1 MTGPAAAVPVPIRLP
16 LNGFPHFYRG
26 GARIAAFRGL
36 PASAVP
42 GPEDW
47 VGSTVTRFGEPRLG
61 LTVLPDGRTLRDAV
75 AADPR
80 AWLGSEHVARFGA
93 DPALLVKL
101 LDAGQRLVVHAH
113 PDRDFARRHLDCPH
127 GKTEAWVVVETAGPG
142 ATVYLGFREEIPEVR
157 LREWV
162 RDQRTDLL
170 LDALNEVPVRPG
182 DALLVPAGLPHA
194 IGPGALIVELQEP
207 TDLSVLLEWKGFDVG
222 PDSGH
227 LGIGYAAALGCVD
240 RTAWSPARLAA
251 LRGAAAR
258 RRARPGGLLRPGG
271 DRRPRPP
278 RRAPGADAAGPR
290 RHRAG
295 AVVRRPVH
303 ADRRP
308 DGGALRA
315 AGPRRGPAVRRQ
327 CGDGRAERGG
337 AGPYRGGRLHRGHC
351 GRDPAGAAA
360 GAGRAALRKRPGWCA
375 RARWQPC

>member
-142 ATVYLGFREEIPEVR
+142 ATVYLGFREEIPEGR

-170 LDALNEVPVRPG
+170 LGALNEVR
-182 DALLVPAGLPHA
+182 
-194 IGPGALIVELQEP
+194 
-207 TDLSVLLEWKGFDVG
+207 
-222 PDSGH
+222 
-227 LGIGYAAALGCVD
+227 
-240 RTAWSPARLAA
+240 
-251 LRGAAAR
+251 
-258 RRARPGGLLRPGG
+258 
-271 DRRPRPP
+271 
-278 RRAPGADAAGPR
+278 
-290 RHRAG
+290 
-295 AVVRRPVH
+295 
-303 ADRRP
+303 
-308 DGGALRA
+308 LRA